1 MWPEFFDYR
10 QGLNYKHGTGHGIGA
25 FLNVSKLC
33 TRNQNQLN
41 RSIRHNAAKLFVQ
54 VHEGPVRVA
63 PKAAMSGQL
72 KPGVF
77 FSDEPGYY
85 KASYSYF

>member
-1 MWPEFFDYR
+1 M
-10 QGLNYKHGTGHGIGA
+10 
-25 FLNVSKLC
+25 
-33 TRNQNQLN
+33 
-41 RSIRHNAAKLFVQ
+41 
-54 VHEGPVRVA
+54 RVA

-85 KASYSYF
+85 KASYSDF